1 MQCLLRGM
9 SLCLCLSLSSQ
20 LCCRVKIG
28 FDEFFGVAFV
38 IVILLPG
45 PAGLRRT
52 AQKDEGEDQGS

>member
-1 MQCLLRGM
+1 MTL
-9 SLCLCLSLSSQ
+9 SLSLSSQ
-20 LCCRVKIG
+20 LCCRIKIG
-28 FDEFFGVAFV
+28 FDEFFGLASL